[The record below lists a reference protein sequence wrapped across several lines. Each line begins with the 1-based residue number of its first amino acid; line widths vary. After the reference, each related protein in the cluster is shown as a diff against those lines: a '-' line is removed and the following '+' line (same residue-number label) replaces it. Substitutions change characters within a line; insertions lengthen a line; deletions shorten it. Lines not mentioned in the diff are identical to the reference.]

1 MRPVL
6 LKAIGTI
13 RSPYKTLDEAPK
25 QGKNR
30 EAVSVLELRDREMV
44 SSIAGARR
52 LRVLYWMHEAGRDVL
67 WSSKRKRGI
76 FATRSPERPNPIGL
90 ATVEVVD
97 IKGKKVRVRHLD
109 ALDGTP
115 LLRVIP
121 LHS

>member
-6 LKAIGTI
+6 LEAIGSV
-13 RSPYKTLDEAPK
+13 RSPYKTLEEAPK

-30 EAVSVLELRDREMV
+30 EEISVLELRDRGLV

-52 LRVLYWMHEAGRDVL
+52 LRVLYWMHRAGRDVL
-67 WSSKRKRGI
+67 WSNKRKRGI

-97 IKGKKVRVRHLD
+97 IKGNKVRVRHLD

-115 LLRVIP
+115 ILKVIP
-121 LHS
+121 LDA